1 MDDTPSSPQN
11 ERPSPPPSSPSRAS
25 PEVYNISY
33 EKILPPITPRRSTE
47 HTPSSSSS
55 LSPHLPLSTP
65 SISRPRN
72 RSPFSRSH
80 LRSRSSAGSLTP
92 PAMIRAHSMPV
103 VDTGGRIIM
112 PTSVRPPSPLGPAG
126 PNRTPSR
133 RFRDEPFPSHGGY
146 RSGLTDT
153 GGRPAD
159 TGNSDKVSKNEFPL
173 NSQNGPAFSG
183 NGFQLRHRPASPLR
197 QLPQPPSFGGF
208 SQPTWTNASVVSNHA
223 KYNEPH
229 PLSSNYPGS
238 FSSNSSVP
246 STPTSCRSRSPSISS
261 LETIADSPDAEEAA
275 LEAERLA
282 KIKAAADAA
291 DAADTAKAV
300 ANGPASDDTNPYRR
314 TSLDVP
320 GSGGRVGIVGL
331 GPGFGS
337 RDKRKRWSVCGAER
351 RGDLDLETIWED

>member
-1 MDDTPSSPQN
+1 MDGAPPPTQN
-11 ERPSPPPSSPSRAS
+11 ERPPSPPSLALRAS
-25 PEVYNISY
+25 PESYNSHY
-33 EKILPPITPRRSTE
+33 ENALTPVTPQRSTE
-47 HTPSSSSS
+47 PTASPSS
-55 LSPHLPLSTP
+55 LSPHLPFSTP

-126 PNRTPSR
+126 PNRASSR
-133 RFRDEPFPSHGGY
+133 RFRDEPFPGSGGY
-146 RSGLTDT
+146 RSALTDT

-159 TGNSDKVSKNEFPL
+159 NANSEKASKNEIFP
-173 NSQNGPAFSG
+173 NGQNGPTFSG
-183 NGFQLRHRPASPLR
+183 NNFQLRHRPASPLR
-197 QLPQPPSFGGF
+197 QLSQPPSFGGF
-208 SQPTWTNASVVSNHA
+208 SSPAWTNSSPIPNHT

-238 FSSNSSVP
+238 FSSNSSMP

-261 LETIADSPDAEEAA
+261 LETIEDSPDAEEAA

-291 DAADTAKAV
+291 KAA
-300 ANGPASDDTNPYRR
+300 ANGPAPDDMSPHRR

-320 GSGGRVGIVGL
+320 GPGGRAGVIGL